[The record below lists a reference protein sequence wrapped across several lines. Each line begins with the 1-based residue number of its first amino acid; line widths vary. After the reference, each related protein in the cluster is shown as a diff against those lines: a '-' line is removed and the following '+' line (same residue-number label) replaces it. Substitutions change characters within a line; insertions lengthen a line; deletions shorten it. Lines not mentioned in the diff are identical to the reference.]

1 MQTNTNEHKINQS
14 VDNVAA
20 GAHQAVDR
28 AASAANQAAESL
40 SDTGHDMKET
50 QEKWLAVAREYV
62 QENPATALG
71 IALAGGYL
79 LSRLLRAD

>member
-1 MQTNTNEHKINQS
+1 MQTNTNEHKIHQG
-14 VDNVAA
+14 VDSMAA

-28 AASAANQAAESL
+28 AASAAGKAADSL
-40 SDTGHDMKET
+40 SDTGHDIKET